1 MGSHVAIEPA
11 PLVERGCAPVY
22 FINGIGKITLL
33 PGGNLMFVFYRLD
46 DDRREVEVKVI
57 CSREEC
63 AVMTRQT
70 DWLLNGVSPEAIEAP
85 VLMM

>member
-1 MGSHVAIEPA
+1 MGTQVEREPA

-22 FINGIGKITLL
+22 FVNGIGKITML

-46 DDRREVEVKVI
+46 DDRREVEVKLI

-70 DWLLNGVSPEAIEAP
+70 DWLLHGASPETIDAP
-85 VLMM
+85 LLMM